1 MRFGLTRH
9 AQAEML
15 RRHIPETLVNQ
26 IAQSPEQIVKEHGD
40 ILCYQS
46 IRQEGDK
53 SYLIRVM
60 INPTTDPAQIVTV
73 YKTSKIDKYWRMQ

>member
-1 MRFGLTRH
+1 MRFVLTRH

-26 IAQSPEQIVKEHGD
+26 IAQSPGQIVKEQGD

-46 IRQEGDK
+46 ISHEEDK

-60 INPTTDPAQIVTV
+60 INPTTDPVQIVTV
-73 YKTSKIDKYWRMQ
+73 YKTSKIDKYWRMP